1 MTVQKLREA
10 FLDYFRGRDHLVMPS
25 APLVLDDPTTLF
37 TSAGMQPYIR
47 AFRGEEAPP
56 APRVASI
63 QKCARTGDLDNVG
76 RFNRYHTFF
85 EMLGNFSFGDY
96 FKKEAIEWAWEFTT
110 DSSWMGLDP
119 ADLWIT
125 IFETDDEAFEIW
137 HRHIGVPA
145 ERILRF
151 GRKDNWWPQVR
162 WEGPCGPCTEI
173 HVDLGPA
180 AGCGR
185 PDCGVGCDCNRYLEL
200 WNLVFQMYTEAEDGT
215 LTPLPAPGV
224 DTGMGLE
231 RLALVMQ
238 GKIFTFETDE
248 LWTILQAALS
258 EINAQ
263 RSFPVAY
270 NADWETDVALRVVT
284 DHVRAAA
291 FMLADGAVPSNEGA
305 GYVLRRLIR
314 RSLRFARRLG
324 AEEPF
329 LHRVVPAVTAAM
341 GHAYPELAVKQE
353 YSVAVLQREEERFT
367 ATLAQGMARFEEV
380 LERLVARGETVIDG
394 RDAFVL
400 YDTYGFPLEL
410 TVEMAAERGLTV
422 DTKGFEAALEEQR
435 ARSAVGA
442 RGLALHDEIR
452 TFRDLPWDEV
462 KAGTQFVGYKPP
474 FAVSATV
481 ELLWLPDGH
490 GTEAK
495 EGDEVGVV
503 LDRTPFYAE
512 AGGQVGDRGELI
524 WRGGHMA
531 VVDTQFLVGDVRIHV
546 GRVEQGHLRTGQKVR
561 AVVDVERRWAIMRHH
576 TATHLL
582 QAALRRVLGEHVSQ
596 AGSRVDERSTRFD
609 FTHHE
614 ALTDEQVAAV
624 EDLVN
629 AWILADLPAKVE
641 EIPLQEALA
650 RGATALFGEK
660 YGETVR
666 VVSVKGV
673 SMELCGGTH
682 VFRTG
687 QIGAFRIISQEA
699 VAAGVRRIEAV
710 AGLVAL
716 QRDRERERILAELA
730 RRFNVAVKEVPVRVA
745 ALEERIAQLQHELQ
759 AARQRRAVASADD
772 LAAKAVQVG
781 PARLVAAA
789 VPGADRAT
797 LSSLADE
804 LVAKMPDGVVVLG
817 TETNGKVA
825 LVCKVAERLVSR
837 GAHAGELVKRVA
849 AVCGGGGGG
858 RAHFA
863 EAGGRDASKLDEAL
877 ASARSALAELLGP
890 SAEGL

>member
-1 MTVQKLREA
+1 MRVQELREA
-10 FLDYFRGRDHLVMPS
+10 FLNYFRGRDHLVMPS

-110 DSSWMGLDP
+110 DSSWMGLNP

-137 HRHIGVPA
+137 HKHIGVPA
-145 ERILRF
+145 DRILRF

-173 HVDLGPA
+173 HVDLGPQ

-185 PDCGVGCDCNRYLEL
+185 PDCGLGCDCNRYLEL

-248 LWTILQAALS
+248 LWTILQTALQ

-263 RSFPVAY
+263 RSAPVAY
-270 NADWETDVALRVVT
+270 GADWETDVALRVIT

-341 GHAYPELAVKQE
+341 RHAYPELAIKEE
-353 YSVAVLQREEERFT
+353 YSAALLRREEERFT
-367 ATLAQGMARFEEV
+367 STLAQGMARFDEV
-380 LERLVARGETVIDG
+380 VERLAAQAKTVIDG

-422 DTKGFEAALEEQR
+422 DTAGFEAALEEQR

-442 RGLALHDEIR
+442 RGLALHDELR
-452 TFRDLPWDEV
+452 AFRDLSLDET
-462 KAGTQFVGYKPP
+462 KLSTSFVGYKSS
-474 FAVSATV
+474 FVATATV
-481 ELLWLPDGH
+481 LGIAVGDR
-490 GTEAK
+490 AVDK
-495 EGDEVGVV
+495 ANAGDEVAVI

-512 AGGQVGDRGELI
+512 AGGQVGDRGALV
-524 WRGGHMA
+524 WNHGRMT
-531 VVDTQFLVGDVRIHV
+531 VTDTQFLVGDTRIHV
-546 GRVEQGHLRTGQKVR
+546 GRIDEGNLRAGQKVR
-561 AVVDVERRWAIMRHH
+561 AVVDASRRWTIMRHH

-582 QAALRRVLGEHVSQ
+582 QAALRQVLGEHVSQ
-596 AGSRVDERSTRFD
+596 AGSRVDEHSTRFD

-614 ALTDEQVAAV
+614 ALTDEQIAAV

-629 AWILADLPAKVE
+629 SWGLADLPVKVE

-687 QIGAFRIISQEA
+687 QIGAFRIVAQEA
-699 VAAGVRRIEAV
+699 VAAGVRRVEAV
-710 AGLVAL
+710 AGLVAVE
-716 QRDRERERILAELA
+716 RDRERERILAELA
-730 RRFNVAVKEVPVRVA
+730 RRFNVAVKEVPSRVA
-745 ALEERIAQLQHELQ
+745 ALEERIAQLQQELR

-781 PARLVAAA
+781 PARLVATA
-789 VPGADRAT
+789 VPGADRTT
-797 LSSLADE
+797 LSALADE

-817 TETNGKVA
+817 AETDGKVA
-825 LVCKVAERLVSR
+825 LVCKVADGLVGR
-837 GAHAGELVKRVA
+837 GAHAGELIKRVA

-858 RAHFA
+858 RPHFA
-863 EAGGRDASKLDEAL
+863 EAGGRDVSKLDEAL
-877 ASARSALAELLGP
+877 ASARSALAELLGA
-890 SAEGL
+890 SN

>member
-47 AFRGEEAPP
+47 AFRGEEVPP

-96 FKKEAIEWAWEFTT
+96 FKKEAIAWAWEFTT
-110 DSSWMGLDP
+110 ASSWMGLDP

-125 IFETDDEAFEIW
+125 IFETDDEAFDIW
-137 HRHIGVPA
+137 HNYIGVPA
-145 ERILRF
+145 DRILRF

-173 HVDLGPA
+173 HVDLGPHV
-180 AGCGR
+180 GCGK
-185 PDCGVGCDCNRYLEL
+185 PDCTVGCDCNRYLEL

-238 GKIFTFETDE
+238 GKVFTFETDE
-248 LWTILQAALS
+248 LWAILQAALQ

-263 RSFPVAY
+263 RLSPLAY
-270 NADWETDVALRVVT
+270 GEDWENDVALRVIT

-329 LHRVVPAVTAAM
+329 LHRVLPAVTAAM

-353 YSVAVLQREEERFT
+353 YSMALLRREEERFT
-367 ATLAQGMARFEEV
+367 STLAQGMARFEEV
-380 LERLVARGETVIDG
+380 AERLAAKGESVVSG
-394 RDAFVL
+394 RDAFML

-422 DTKGFEAALEEQR
+422 DTAGFEAALDEQR
-435 ARSAVGA
+435 SRSAAGA
-442 RGLALHDEIR
+442 RGLALHDELR
-452 TFRDLPWDEV
+452 AFRNLPCD
-462 KAGTQFVGYKPP
+462 GTKRGTRFVGYKHP
-474 FAVSATV
+474 FVTRARVLCIALGDRV
-481 ELLWLPDGH
+481 VDK
-490 GTEAK
+490 AY
-495 EGDEVGVV
+495 EGDEVGVI

-512 AGGQVGDRGELI
+512 AGGQVGDRGELV
-524 WRGGHMA
+524 WGKGRM
-531 VVDTQFLVGDVRIHV
+531 VVLDTQFLAGDTRIHL
-546 GRVEQGHLRTGQKVR
+546 GRVEEGDLWSGQKVQ
-561 AVVDVERRWAIMRHH
+561 AVVDHQRRWAIMRHH

-596 AGSRVDERSTRFD
+596 AGSRVDEHSTRFD

-614 ALTDEQVAAV
+614 ALTDEQLKAV

-629 AWILADLPAKVE
+629 SWTLADLRVFIE
-641 EIPLQEALA
+641 HLPLEEALA

-660 YGETVR
+660 YGDTVR
-666 VVSVKGV
+666 AVSVQGV

-682 VFRTG
+682 VSHTG
-687 QIGAFRIISQEA
+687 RIGAFRIVSQES

-710 AGLVAL
+710 AGLVAIE
-716 QRDRERERILAELA
+716 RDRERERILAELA
-730 RRFNVAVKEVPVRVA
+730 RRFNVAVKDVPGRVT
-745 ALEERIAQLQHELQ
+745 ALEERIEQLQRELQ
-759 AARQRRAVASADD
+759 AARQRRAGANVGE

-797 LSSLADE
+797 LSALADE

-817 TETNGKVA
+817 AEADGKVA
-825 LVCKVAERLVSR
+825 LVCKVAEGLISR

-858 RAHFA
+858 RPHFA
-863 EAGGRDASKLDEAL
+863 EAGGRDVSKLDEAL
-877 ASARSALAELLGP
+877 ASARSALVELLGGSP
-890 SAEGL
+890 

>member
-10 FLDYFRGRDHLVMPS
+10 FIEFFRGLDHLIMPS

-96 FKKEAIEWAWEFTT
+96 FKKEAIEWAWQFTT

-119 ADLWIT
+119 SDLWIT
-125 IFETDDEAFEIW
+125 VFETDDEAFEIW
-137 HRHIGVPA
+137 HKHIGVPA
-145 ERILRF
+145 TRILRF

-173 HVDLGPA
+173 HIDLGPEV
-180 AGCGR
+180 GCGR
-185 PDCGVGCDCNRYLEL
+185 PDCGVGCECNRYLEL

-238 GKIFTFETDE
+238 GKVFTFETDE
-248 LWTILQAALS
+248 LWSILQAGLR

-263 RSFPVAY
+263 RSVPLAY
-270 NADWETDVALRVVT
+270 GDDWESDVALRVIT

-314 RSLRFARRLG
+314 RSMRFARRLG
-324 AEEPF
+324 AEAPF
-329 LHRVVPAVTAAM
+329 LHRVLPAVSAAM
-341 GHAYPELAVKQE
+341 GHAYPELATKQE
-353 YSVAVLQREEERFT
+353 YSVALLRREEERFT
-367 ATLAQGMARFEEV
+367 STLAQGMARFDEV
-380 LERLVARGETVIDG
+380 VERLAAKGETVLSG

-410 TVEMAAERGLTV
+410 TIEMAAERGLTV
-422 DTKGFEAALEEQR
+422 DTAGFEAALEEQR
-435 ARSAVGA
+435 SRSALGA
-442 RGLALHDEIR
+442 RGLALHDELR
-452 TFRDLPWDEV
+452 AFADLSWAEAV
-462 KAGTQFVGYKPP
+462 GGTAFVGYKPP
-474 FAVSATV
+474 FSAVARVLGIALGGRSV
-481 ELLWLPDGH
+481 N
-490 GTEAK
+490 EAG
-495 EGDEVGVV
+495 EGEEVGVV

-512 AGGQVGDRGELI
+512 AGGQVGDQGELV
-524 WRGGHMA
+524 WAGGRM
-531 VVDTQFLVGDVRIHV
+531 VVLDTQFLVGETRIHF
-546 GRVEQGHLRTGQKVR
+546 GRVERGCLCVGQRVR
-561 AVVDVERRWAIMRHH
+561 ATVDAARRWAIMRHH

-582 QAALRRVLGEHVSQ
+582 QAALRQVLGDHISQ
-596 AGSRVDERSTRFD
+596 AGSRVDEQSTRFD

-614 ALTDEQVAAV
+614 ALTDEQIKAV

-629 AWILADLPAKVE
+629 SWTLADLPVTTE
-641 EIPLQEALA
+641 EIPLEEALA

-666 VVSVKGV
+666 LVSVKGV

-687 QIGAFRIISQEA
+687 QIGAFRIISQES

-710 AGLVAL
+710 AGAVAVE
-716 QRDRERERILAELA
+716 RDRERERVLADLA
-730 RRFNVAVKEVPVRVA
+730 RRLNVAAKDLPARVA
-745 ALEERIAQLQHELQ
+745 ALEERIAQLQQELR
-759 AARQRRAVASADD
+759 AARQRRAVAHVDD
-772 LAAKAVQVG
+772 LARMAVQVG
-781 PARLVAAA
+781 PAKLVAAA

-797 LSSLADE
+797 LSALADE
-804 LVAKMPDGVVVLG
+804 LVAKVPDAVVVLG
-817 TETNGKVA
+817 AETDGKVA
-825 LVCKVAERLVSR
+825 LVCKVADRLIAR
-837 GAHAGELVKRVA
+837 GAHAGEIVKRVA

-858 RAHFA
+858 RPHFA
-863 EAGGRDASKLDEAL
+863 EAGARDASKLDEAL
-877 ASARSALAELLGP
+877 ASAQSALAELLGA
-890 SAEGL
+890 SL